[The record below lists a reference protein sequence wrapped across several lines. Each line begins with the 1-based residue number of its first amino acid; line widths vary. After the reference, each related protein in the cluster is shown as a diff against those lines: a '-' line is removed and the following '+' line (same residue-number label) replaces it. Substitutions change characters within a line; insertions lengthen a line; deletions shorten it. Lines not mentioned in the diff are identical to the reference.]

1 MKIIIFIGNSP
12 HHKFLAQQIMS
23 EFNVVKVIIDNKKG
37 KTFKKNIIKKLFSFY
52 IELSWKKMMFEYE
65 KKLKKFDA
73 NIVEYVDNIN
83 NIDSSILSKY
93 SFDYVVVSGTSLLKK
108 KLIKIIGTKK
118 ILNLHTGLS
127 PYVNG
132 GPNCTNW
139 CISENRFDLIGNTIM
154 WLDEGIDSGNIIF
167 SKKTLENSKRLSFR
181 EIHNQVINQAHSMY
195 LDVLRKLNFDE
206 KSLKSIN
213 QNIIYHKTKTYKT
226 KDWTNTNVIKLHW
239 NILFRRAKQKSAN
252 IKTVDL

>member
-1 MKIIIFIGNSP
+1 MN
-12 HHKFLAQQIMS
+12 
-23 EFNVVKVIIDNKKG
+23 EFNVVKIIIDNKKG
-37 KTFKKNIIKKLFSFY
+37 RNHKKNIIKKVFSFY

-65 KKLKKFDA
+65 KKLNKFDA

-83 NIDSSILSKY
+83 NIDASILSKC

-127 PYVNG
+127 PYLNG

-154 WLDEGIDSGNIIF
+154 WLDEGIDSGNIIY
-167 SKKTLENSKRLSFR
+167 SKKTLENSKGLGFR
-181 EIHNQVINQAHSMY
+181 EIHKKVLNQAHSMY

-206 KSLKSIN
+206 KSLKSVN
-213 QNIIYHKTKTYKT
+213 QDTIHYKTKTYKT
-226 KDWTNTNVIKLHW
+226 KDWTNSKIIKLYW
-239 NILFRRAKQKSAN
+239 NILFRRAEQKSAN

>member
-1 MKIIIFIGNSP
+1 M
-12 HHKFLAQQIMS
+12 
-23 EFNVVKVIIDNKKG
+23 
-37 KTFKKNIIKKLFSFY
+37 IKKLFSFY
-52 IELSWKKMMFEYE
+52 IELTWKKIMFEYE
-65 KKLKKFDA
+65 KKLKKFDS
-73 NIVEYVDNIN
+73 NIVEHIDNIN
-83 NIDSSILSKY
+83 DIDSSILSKY

-167 SKKTLENSKRLSFR
+167 SKKTLENSKRLNFR
-181 EIHNQVINQAHSMY
+181 EIHKQVINQAQSMY
-195 LDVLRKLNFDE
+195 LDTLRKLNVDE
-206 KSLKSIN
+206 KSLKSIK
-213 QNIIYHKTKTYKT
+213 QDSMGCKTKTYKT
-226 KDWTNTNVIKLHW
+226 KDWTYSKVSKLYW
-239 NILFRRAKQKSAN
+239 NLLFRKTKQKSAN
-252 IKTVDL
+252 IKTVNL